1 MVELSVKNAIQYRYE
16 RWLPSFPLRLANY
29 PSAWD
34 IIGGFM
40 VNTILVAAIGLVGV
54 LILSLIG
61 GYVFSRMSFPFKN
74 FLYYS
79 IIALLM
85 IPSVLSFIPSYM
97 MYNSFG
103 LLDTRAVLIIP
114 NLAGG
119 QVFGIFLLRALIS
132 GIPEELYEAA
142 RVDGAG
148 LGTLIGRITLP
159 LSLPG
164 LATLAVLNFLGTWNS
179 FLWPLVTIRKAE
191 LQVIS
196 VGLFKLSR
204 TIQGGIDYGV
214 WGPMYAGYVLASVPL
229 VLLFVVLGRF
239 YVEGLVDSGIKI

>member
-1 MVELSVKNAIQYRYE
+1 MLELSFKNAIQYRYE
-16 RWLPSFPLRLANY
+16 RWLISFPLRIANY

-34 IIGGFM
+34 IVGGFM
-40 VNTILVAAIGLVGV
+40 LNTILVAAIGLCGV

-61 GYVFSRMSFPFKN
+61 GYIFSRMSFPFNN
-74 FLYYS
+74 FLYYA

-119 QVFGIFLLRALIS
+119 QVFGIFLLRALIA

-179 FLWPLVTIRKAE
+179 FLWPLLTIRKNE

-229 VLLFVVLGRF
+229 VLLFAVLGRF